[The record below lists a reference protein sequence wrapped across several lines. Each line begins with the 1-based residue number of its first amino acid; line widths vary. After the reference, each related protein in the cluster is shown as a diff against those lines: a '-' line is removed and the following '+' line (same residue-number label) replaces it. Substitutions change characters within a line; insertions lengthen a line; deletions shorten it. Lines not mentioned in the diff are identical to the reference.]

1 MARLF
6 RKRIENKGLAPGSL
20 VFIGTQRMKSPHFQ
34 YFLYNKDRVETSDCL
49 TVEDL
54 PKSKRNRINWINL
67 DGVHDANTIESLGKN
82 FSIHPLALEDIMN
95 TGQRAKLAEY
105 DNSIF
110 ITLKMLSFDQ
120 KVFRIQSE
128 QLSFVLLDHNL
139 ISIQEHSGD
148 TFQPVRDRILNAK
161 GKVRKLG
168 ADYLLYILLDTVV
181 DNYIYLTEEIGE
193 KIDDLEIQMVDKHS
207 KKILDHIAVYKK
219 ELHYM
224 SNIVRPV
231 VSLLRDLKRNQSS
244 LIAKETHHYIEDLHG
259 LAEHALESL
268 ESYRIVLNDYLNA
281 YHLDI
286 STRTNEIMSVLT
298 VFSAVFIPI
307 TFIAGV
313 YGTNFDVLPEL
324 HHPYSY
330 PIFWIVN
337 ILVASVMLLYFYKKK
352 WL

>member
-6 RKRIENKGLAPGSL
+6 RKRTENKGLAPGSL
-20 VFIGTQRMKSPHFQ
+20 VFIGTQQMEAPHFH
-34 YFLYNKDRVETSDCL
+34 YFIYNKDSIDTNECKS
-49 TVEDL
+49 VEDL
-54 PKSKRNRINWINL
+54 PIAKEGRIDWINM
-67 DGVHDANTIESLGKN
+67 DGVHDADTVEALGHK

-110 ITLKMLSFDQ
+110 ITLKMLSFDP
-120 KVFRIQSE
+120 KTIRIQSE
-128 QLSFVLLDHNL
+128 QLSFVLLHQNL
-139 ISIQEHSGD
+139 ISVQEHSGD

-168 ADYLLYILLDTVV
+168 ADYLLYILLDTVI
-181 DNYIYLTEEIGE
+181 DNYIYLIEEIGE
-193 KIDDLEIQMVDKHS
+193 RIDDLEIQLVDNPN
-207 KKILDHIAVYKK
+207 KKILDYIAVYKK

-224 SNIVRPV
+224 SKIVRPV
-231 VSLLRDLKRNQSS
+231 VSLLRDLRRTHSP
-244 LIAKETHHYIEDLHG
+244 LVAKETHHYIEDLHG

-268 ESYRIVLNDYLNA
+268 ESYRVVLNDYLNA
-281 YHLDI
+281 YHLDV
-286 STRTNEIMSVLT
+286 STRLNDIMRVLT

-313 YGTNFDVLPEL
+313 YGTNFDNLPEL
-324 HHPYSY
+324 HYSY
-330 PIFWIVN
+330 AYPLFWVINV
-337 ILVASVMLLYFYKKK
+337 LVAAGMLLYFHTKK